1 MLDLASRTIADL
13 APALRSGAVSPV
25 ELTRAVLDRIDRLEP
40 VLRSYVRVDA
50 EGALRAAA
58 EADREIA
65 GGRWR
70 GPLHGIPL
78 AIKDSISVAGWPT
91 TNASPL
97 MASNV
102 TSEDATVVER
112 LRAAGAIVLGK
123 SNLHEWAMGGTCTGM
138 PAGTVRNPWALDRV
152 PGGSSGGSAA
162 AVSAGLAL
170 GAIGT
175 DGMGSIRTPASY
187 CGIVGLR
194 PTPGLVPRRGEL
206 PANTS
211 PLYGVGPL
219 ARTVRDAAILLAAIA
234 GHDPRDPTSRV
245 APDGWRLEPDEIR
258 PAVAGRRIGV
268 PRSFFLDEA
277 TAPVRAALEAAAAT
291 LSELGAS
298 VRDVE
303 LPGLDQVGLVLP
315 GMQGETQDFLLPLAL
330 AHPDGFASR
339 DIRNRVLANDFVRAV
354 DARRAVRLRARLRR
368 AAAAAMAE
376 LDLLL
381 TPTNSTQAFPIGAD
395 EVPIGID
402 GGTVSMHARGGQS
415 RLTTRLTLPFNVL
428 GLPAI
433 SVPAGRAGDM
443 RLPIGIQLVAH
454 AWQEATLLGAARAL
468 EEATTGGFREPP
480 VATGATAVDAEGM
493 ATATALGAT
502 R

>member
-1 MLDLASRTIADL
+1 MADGAVATIAEL
-13 APALRSGAVSPV
+13 APAVRSGAISPV
-25 ELTRAVLDRIDRLEP
+25 EVTRAVLARVERLEP
-40 VLRSYVRVDA
+40 ILRSYVRVDPD
-50 EGALRAAA
+50 GALRAAA
-58 EADREIA
+58 DAEREIA
-65 GGRWR
+65 AGRWR

-78 AIKDSISVAGWPT
+78 AIKDSLSVAGWPT

-97 MASNV
+97 MAGNV
-102 TSEDATVVER
+102 TNEDATVVER

-187 CGIVGLR
+187 CGIVGLK

-211 PLYGVGPL
+211 PLYAVGPL
-219 ARTVRDAAILLAAIA
+219 ARGVRDVTILLAAIA
-234 GHDPRDPTSRV
+234 GHDPRDPTSRP
-245 APDGWRLEPDEIR
+245 APDAWRLDPD
-258 PAVAGRRIGV
+258 AIGPDV
-268 PRSFFLDEA
+268 DGLRVGLPRAFFLDEA

-291 LSELGAS
+291 LADLGAS
-298 VRDVE
+298 VREVE
-303 LPGLDQVGLVLP
+303 LPGLEHVGLVLP

-330 AHPDGFASR
+330 AHADGFASR
-339 DIRNRVLANDFVRAV
+339 DIRNRIIANDFVRAV
-354 DARRAVRLRARLRR
+354 DARRALRLRARLRR
-368 AAAAAMAE
+368 ATAAAMAD

-402 GGTVSMHARGGQS
+402 GGMVSMHARGGQS
-415 RLTTRLTLPFNVL
+415 RVTTRLTLPFNVL
-428 GLPAI
+428 GLPTI
-433 SVPAGRAGDM
+433 SIPAPAPEPDA
-443 RLPIGIQLVAH
+443 LPIGLQLVTH
-454 AWQEATLLGAARAL
+454 PWQEPTLLGAALAL
-468 EEATTGGFREPP
+468 EEA
-480 VATGATAVDAEGM
+480 A
-493 ATATALGAT
+493 
-502 R
+502 